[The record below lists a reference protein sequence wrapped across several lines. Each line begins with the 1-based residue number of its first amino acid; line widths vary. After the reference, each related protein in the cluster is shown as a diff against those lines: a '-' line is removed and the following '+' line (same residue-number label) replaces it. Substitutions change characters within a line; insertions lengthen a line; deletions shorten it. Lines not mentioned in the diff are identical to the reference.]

1 VLIKRLISQPDSIF
15 SLVFPEEPETW
26 RTDLAPIGAAEA
38 WISANKMTPYP
49 TWLTAEEAATQKKI
63 LAQKGYTNA
72 LHWYEK
78 SENIKML
85 PAIRY

>member
-1 VLIKRLISQPDSIF
+1 MSQPDSIF

-49 TWLTAEEAATQKKI
+49 TWLTAEEAAT
-63 LAQKGYTNA
+63 
-72 LHWYEK
+72 
-78 SENIKML
+78 
-85 PAIRY
+85 